1 MSINP
6 IELLRQKVTSI
17 ILNNPDGLENEKSA
31 LLSKFYPIFLSILD
45 ARPDLIQKLND
56 TTTPSLSDVFG
67 QNEQAKNGLLINLI
81 SGKMNTLE
89 AEKTINS
96 AIPRSL
102 AALTSEAGNDT
113 SSIIHYLKQH
123 IDSIHSHV
131 PAWAI
136 AFLIPLGLLPSS
148 FTAELDFGNST
159 KVTVNKTYV
168 LWSVIAVIMLSL
180 LLFLY
185 GF

>member
-17 ILNNPDGLENEKSA
+17 ILNNPEGLGNEKSA

-56 TTTPSLSDVFG
+56 TTTTPSLSDVFG

-89 AEKTINS
+89 AEKTIKTTYRLNS
-96 AIPRSL
+96 FTCTRM
-102 AALTSEAGNDT
+102 GNRF
-113 SSIIHYLKQH
+113 SNS
-123 IDSIHSHV
+123 
-131 PAWAI
+131 
-136 AFLIPLGLLPSS
+136 LGLVAKFICFRARFWQFNRSYS
-148 FTAELDFGNST
+148 Q
-159 KVTVNKTYV
+159 
-168 LWSVIAVIMLSL
+168 
-180 LLFLY
+180 
-185 GF
+185 